1 MIVCTGMA
9 ICEVGCLVNVALLT
23 PTVYYYLREFGFF
36 TKKTWLR
43 ARTWMLTSMWANSL
57 CQAVQY
63 NTSTV
68 PAINN
73 LGAIANIMMSI
84 AVAAFCVFFVDIC
97 EQYS

>member
-43 ARTWMLTSMWANSL
+43 ARTWMLT
-57 CQAVQY
+57 
-63 NTSTV
+63 
-68 PAINN
+68 
-73 LGAIANIMMSI
+73 
-84 AVAAFCVFFVDIC
+84 
-97 EQYS
+97 